1 MGKQNKELFDN
12 IQKLDSNDYQG
23 RTKEQVQ
30 SSEFGAFIS
39 VIGLLLTIIGVAIY
53 NAVQW
58 QPKNK

>member
-23 RTKEQVQ
+23 RTKEQVK

-53 NAVQW
+53 NAVQ
-58 QPKNK
+58 